1 MMVGNFVIRLTL
13 MVWTT
18 NLKSKFKKICVV
30 TGTRAEYGLL
40 SPLMHLIKNDSC
52 IELYVIATGSHL
64 SPEFGLTSNE
74 IINDGFKID
83 KKVEM
88 VLSADTHTAITKS
101 TGLGMIGFADAIEDL
116 KPDLIILLGDR
127 YELLAASFAAL
138 NATIPI
144 AHIHGGETTEGAI
157 DESIRHSITK
167 MSWFHFTANDVYAS
181 RVIQLGE
188 NPNRVFNV
196 GGLGVDLINKSKL
209 LEKKEL
215 IKKTG
220 IRFSKKNVLVTYH
233 PVTLE
238 KASSE
243 SDFKCILSVLRE
255 MSDLHIIFTMPNS
268 DSDSRDIFKMIE
280 EFVSDNAHRSIAFTS
295 MGHLHYLSTL
305 KYVDGVIGNSSS
317 GIAEAPSFKIGTVNI
332 GDRQK
337 GRLKSSSVIDCK
349 ATKIA
354 IKKAI
359 EMLYSKDFRK
369 NLKSSI
375 NPYGDGNASEK
386 IFKILKN
393 EPKPKN
399 IKKSFYNL

>member
-144 AHIHGGETTEGAI
+144 AHIHG
-157 DESIRHSITK
+157 
-167 MSWFHFTANDVYAS
+167 
-181 RVIQLGE
+181 
-188 NPNRVFNV
+188 
-196 GGLGVDLINKSKL
+196 
-209 LEKKEL
+209 
-215 IKKTG
+215 
-220 IRFSKKNVLVTYH
+220 
-233 PVTLE
+233 
-238 KASSE
+238 
-243 SDFKCILSVLRE
+243 
-255 MSDLHIIFTMPNS
+255 
-268 DSDSRDIFKMIE
+268 
-280 EFVSDNAHRSIAFTS
+280 
-295 MGHLHYLSTL
+295 
-305 KYVDGVIGNSSS
+305 
-317 GIAEAPSFKIGTVNI
+317 
-332 GDRQK
+332 
-337 GRLKSSSVIDCK
+337 
-349 ATKIA
+349 
-354 IKKAI
+354 
-359 EMLYSKDFRK
+359 
-369 NLKSSI
+369 
-375 NPYGDGNASEK
+375 
-386 IFKILKN
+386 
-393 EPKPKN
+393 
-399 IKKSFYNL
+399 

>member
-1 MMVGNFVIRLTL
+1 
-13 MVWTT
+13 
-18 NLKSKFKKICVV
+18 
-30 TGTRAEYGLL
+30 
-40 SPLMHLIKNDSC
+40 
-52 IELYVIATGSHL
+52 
-64 SPEFGLTSNE
+64 
-74 IINDGFKID
+74 
-83 KKVEM
+83 
-88 VLSADTHTAITKS
+88 
-101 TGLGMIGFADAIEDL
+101 
-116 KPDLIILLGDR
+116 
-127 YELLAASFAAL
+127 
-138 NATIPI
+138 
-144 AHIHGGETTEGAI
+144 
-157 DESIRHSITK
+157 

-243 SDFKCILSVLRE
+243 SDFKCLLSVLRE

-280 EFVSDNAHRSIAFTS
+280 GFVSDNAHRSIAFTS

-305 KYVDGVIGNSSS
+305 KYIDGVIGNSSS

-354 IKKAI
+354 IKKAL

-393 EPKPKN
+393 ESKPKN